1 MTFQATFNTYVFRAW
16 LSDKVG
22 ISGLHLPDGVIGANF
37 SVSSC
42 VGDTLLLLL
51 LLWGDDNVDT
61 AFPCES
67 TVRMELSVVAVARG
81 APQKFKSNLLPVK
94 RTSRS
99 RRASRSLSKCNCKKM
114 EKNIHLDE
122 SQTNQSQWQLIKI
135 QQKKVM
141 RFLCVKHLKFS
152 LNETKF
158 RLHLRFH
165 TQTAFAILLSS
176 QSFSLSTS
184 SSSSFKQFDIN
195 KFISIQFNCN
205 L

>member
-1 MTFQATFNTYVFRAW
+1 MSVLCQLIMHVCIAAFKKNSSVTTFQAIFNTYVFHAW
-16 LSDKVG
+16 LSDNVR

-37 SVSSC
+37 SLSSC

-99 RRASRSLSKCNCKKM
+99 RRASRSLSKCNCKKW
-114 EKNIHLDE
+114 EKIHSD
-122 SQTNQSQWQLIKI
+122 NHKRIN
-135 QQKKVM
+135 QKKK
-141 RFLCVKHLKFS
+141 LCIVCAKHLNFS

-165 TQTAFAILLSS
+165 TQTAFALLLSFRNRFYYLHHHHHS
-176 QSFSLSTS
+176 
-184 SSSSFKQFDIN
+184 N
-195 KFISIQFNCN
+195 N
-205 L
+205 LI